1 MEQSLQELAR
11 KLLSDLERLDAG
23 QLSVEEVAPLTDA
36 ARDLYERLIALRY
49 VAIERTVKGEEEAN
63 DRDENDETPFRLTPV
78 LPGQTSLI
86 DAIEEVIKSTEE
98 APDLAAESMPN
109 GEAGAE
115 SAHKSPSG
123 REAETEAP
131 RAQEPAKPAAEAP
144 EPPAEPESKKPEPAP
159 KAAPAKAKPAARPV
173 AAENTVAER
182 LRRTPIEDL
191 RKAIGLNQ
199 KFQFINDLFK
209 GDSTRYNL
217 LIDEVNSAPSLDDAL
232 ALLGASN
239 DRLDSPDDDD
249 KVALTLLQLVE
260 RRFL

>member
-1 MEQSLQELAR
+1 MEQSLQDLAR
-11 KLLSDLERLDAG
+11 KLLADIERLDAG

-49 VAIERTVKGEEEAN
+49 VAIELAVKGDDGAN
-63 DRDENDETPFRLTPV
+63 DAGSDDETPFRLTPV

-86 DAIEEVIKSTEE
+86 DAIEEVIKSTEQNDETLTEEADAPVSEE
-98 APDLAAESMPN
+98 APA
-109 GEAGAE
+109 
-115 SAHKSPSG
+115 SG
-123 REAETEAP
+123 REVEPTPPPVQETE
-131 RAQEPAKPAAEAP
+131 PAI
-144 EPPAEPESKKPEPAP
+144 EPPAPPSVENEPSKPEPAP
-159 KAAPAKAKPAARPV
+159 KPSSVKTKAATRPI

-199 KFQFINDLFK
+199 KFQFINDLFQ

-217 LIDEVNSAPSLDDAL
+217 LIDEVNSAPSLDDAH
-232 ALLGASN
+232 ALLSASN
-239 DRLDSPDDDD
+239 DRLSAPDDED
-249 KVALTLLQLVE
+249 KVAQTLLQLVE